1 MIDALLILATAVF
14 FGATWA
20 YAHACTRLWET

>member
-1 MIDALLILATAVF
+1 MIDALLILAIAAF

>member
-1 MIDALLILATAVF
+1 MIDALLILATAAF
-14 FGATWA
+14 FVATWA